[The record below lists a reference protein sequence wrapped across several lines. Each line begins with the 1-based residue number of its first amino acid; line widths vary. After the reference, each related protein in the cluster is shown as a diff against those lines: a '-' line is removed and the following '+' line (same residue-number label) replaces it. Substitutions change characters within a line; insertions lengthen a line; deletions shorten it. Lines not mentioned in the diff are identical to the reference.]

1 MFTIH
6 IDNVKHICCG
16 AREYER
22 VRNRLYGSRN
32 DDDTR
37 ALFVLTDVWY
47 RIESYHAAAD
57 LPRDCTDLYWRTP
70 PRNFEIWKRDQL
82 VSVTFGEVYEL
93 LWFVRRTDCTLRR
106 LYERT
111 RRWAVDNGALCEGCL
126 FDKDLGQRLD
136 LAQMLLDIYTHTFEI
151 KP

>member
-37 ALFVLTDVWY
+37 ALFVPTDVWY

-106 LYERT
+106 LYEQAHGEIFSDRWVPIDILRFSPTHILGLTGWDGLSGMDCIVWT
-111 RRWAVDNGALCEGCL
+111 R
-126 FDKDLGQRLD
+126 
-136 LAQMLLDIYTHTFEI
+136 
-151 KP
+151 